1 MKSPESV
8 VGYRPA
14 KKATL
19 GDVIDELDRRYAKRI
34 AADAVADKLKNEENL
49 VRDYLMGLTAEQD
62 LNGAKGTSGASIAII
77 DTEVPQLKDW
87 KVFFDF
93 AKRKG
98 NDDLLQASVSS
109 PAWRERLKAGK
120 SVPGV
125 ESFVRRSLRLNPS
138 RKGRS

>member
-49 VRDYLMGLTAEQD
+49 VRDYLMGLAAEQD
-62 LNGAKGTSGASIAII
+62 LICAK
-77 DTEVPQLKDW
+77 
-87 KVFFDF
+87 
-93 AKRKG
+93 
-98 NDDLLQASVSS
+98 
-109 PAWRERLKAGK
+109 
-120 SVPGV
+120 
-125 ESFVRRSLRLNPS
+125 
-138 RKGRS
+138 